1 MKQILQKGGHMF
13 APKQIL
19 VPTDFSTFSDKALKE
34 AIDIAKQHG
43 STIHL
48 LHVISIVQQC
58 AVDYCMTSEIMDELE
73 KQSTETAQNKIKE
86 EIDKL
91 PESKTVTIIP
101 EVKKGTPY
109 EEILKDQMEKNID
122 LIVIASHG
130 TTGLL
135 HHFMGGVAERVSKG
149 ARCPVLLLRS

>member
-1 MKQILQKGGHMF
+1 MF
-13 APKQIL
+13 SPKQIL
-19 VPTDFSTFSDKALKE
+19 VPTDFSTYSDKALKE
-34 AIDIAKQHG
+34 AIDIARQHG

-48 LHVISIVQQC
+48 LHVNSIVQQC
-58 AVDYCMTSEIMDELE
+58 AIDYCMTIAILDDLE
-73 KQSTETAQNKIKE
+73 KQSTDNAQKLIGE
-86 EIDKL
+86 EINKF

-135 HHFMGGVAERVSKG
+135 HHFIGSVAERVAKG

>member
-1 MKQILQKGGHMF
+1 MF

-34 AIDIAKQHG
+34 AIDVAKQHG

-58 AVDYCMTSEIMDELE
+58 AVDYCMTGEVMNELE
-73 KQSTETAQNKIKE
+73 RQSTETAQNKIKE

-109 EEILKDQMEKNID
+109 EEILKDQMERNID

>member
-1 MKQILQKGGHMF
+1 MF

-19 VPTDFSTFSDKALKE
+19 VPTDFSSYSDKALKE
-34 AIDIAKQHG
+34 AIDIAKQQG

-48 LHVISIVQQC
+48 LHVNSLVQQC
-58 AVDYCMTSEIMDELE
+58 AIDYCMTSAIVDDLE
-73 KQSTETAQNKIKE
+73 KQSTETAQKKIRE
-86 EIDKL
+86 EIDKF
-91 PESKTVTIIP
+91 PESKSVTIVP

-135 HHFMGGVAERVSKG
+135 HYFIGSVAERVVKG
-149 ARCPVLLLRS
+149 AKCPVLLLRS

>member
-1 MKQILQKGGHMF
+1 MF

-19 VPTDFSTFSDKALKE
+19 VPTDFSMYSDKALKQ

-48 LHVISIVQQC
+48 LHVNSIVQQC
-58 AVDYCMTSEIMDELE
+58 AIDYCMTIEILDDLE
-73 KQSTETAQNKIKE
+73 KQSTDNAQKLIGE
-86 EIDKL
+86 EINKF

-122 LIVIASHG
+122 LIIIASHG

-135 HHFMGGVAERVSKG
+135 HHFIGNVAERVAKG

>member
-1 MKQILQKGGHMF
+1 MF

-19 VPTDFSTFSDKALKE
+19 VPTDFSTYSDKALKE

-43 STIHL
+43 STINL
-48 LHVISIVQQC
+48 LHVINIVKQC
-58 AVDYCMTSEIMDELE
+58 VIDYCMTDNIMEELE
-73 KQSTETAQNKIKE
+73 KQSAEYAKKMIGE
-86 EIDKL
+86 EINKF

-122 LIVIASHG
+122 LIIIASHG

-135 HHFMGGVAERVSKG
+135 NYFMGSVADKVTKG
-149 ARCPVLLLRS
+149 AKCPVLLLRS

>member
-1 MKQILQKGGHMF
+1 MF

-19 VPTDFSTFSDKALKE
+19 VPTDFSTYSDKALKE

-43 STIHL
+43 SKIHL

-58 AVDYCMTSEIMDELE
+58 AIDYCMTSEIMDELE
-73 KQSTETAQNKIKE
+73 KQSTETAQKKIKE
-86 EIDKL
+86 EIDKFS
-91 PESKTVTIIP
+91 ESKAVTVIP
-101 EVKKGTPY
+101 EVKKGVPY
-109 EEILKDQMEKNID
+109 EEILKDQREKNID

-135 HHFMGGVAERVSKG
+135 HHFLGSVAERVTKG
-149 ARCPVLLLRS
+149 AKCPVLLLRS

>member
-1 MKQILQKGGHMF
+1 MF

-19 VPTDFSTFSDKALKE
+19 VPTDFSKYSDKALKE

-48 LHVISIVQQC
+48 LHVNSIVQQC
-58 AVDYCMTSEIMDELE
+58 AIDYCMTIEILDDLE
-73 KQSTETAQNKIKE
+73 KQSTDNAQKLIGE
-86 EIDKL
+86 EINKF

-135 HHFMGGVAERVSKG
+135 HHFIGNVAERVARG

>member
-1 MKQILQKGGHMF
+1 MF

-19 VPTDFSTFSDKALKE
+19 VPTDFSTYSNKALKE
-34 AIDIAKQHG
+34 AIDIANQHG

-48 LHVISIVQQC
+48 LHVNSLIQQC
-58 AVDYCMTSEIMDELE
+58 AVDYCMTSAMLEGLE
-73 KQSTETAQNKIKE
+73 KESAETAQKRIKE
-86 EIDKL
+86 EIDKF
-91 PESKTVTIIP
+91 PEAKAVKIIP

-130 TTGLL
+130 STGLL
-135 HHFMGGVAERVSKG
+135 HYFMGSVAEKVTKG
-149 ARCPVLLLRS
+149 AKCQVLLLRS

>member
-1 MKQILQKGGHMF
+1 MF

-19 VPTDFSTFSDKALKE
+19 VPTDFSTYSDKSLKE

-48 LHVISIVQQC
+48 LHVINILHQC
-58 AVDYCMTSEIMDELE
+58 SVDYCIDSSVVAELE
-73 KQSTETAQNKIKE
+73 KQSTERATKMMAE
-86 EIDKL
+86 ETDKF
-91 PESKTVTIIP
+91 PEAKGITIIP
-101 EVKKGTPY
+101 EIRKGTPY
-109 EEILKDQMEKNID
+109 EEILKNQKEKNID

-135 HHFMGGVAERVSKG
+135 HYFMGSIAERVTKG
-149 ARCPVLLLRS
+149 AKCPVLLMRS

>member
-1 MKQILQKGGHMF
+1 MF

-19 VPTDFSTFSDKALKE
+19 VPTDFSTYSDKALKE

-48 LHVISIVQQC
+48 LHVINIVKQC
-58 AVDYCMTSEIMDELE
+58 AIDYCMTDNIMEELE
-73 KQSTETAQNKIKE
+73 KQSTEYSKKMMGE
-86 EIDKL
+86 EINKF

-135 HHFMGGVAERVSKG
+135 NYFMGSVADKVTKG
-149 ARCPVLLLRS
+149 AKCPVLLLRS

>member
-1 MKQILQKGGHMF
+1 MF

-19 VPTDFSTFSDKALKE
+19 VPTDFSEYSDKALKE
-34 AIDIAKQHG
+34 AIDIARQHS

-58 AVDYCMTSEIMDELE
+58 AVDYCMDNSVVAELE
-73 KQSTETAQNKIKE
+73 KQSTERAKKMMTDE
-86 EIDKL
+86 TDKF
-91 PESKTVTIIP
+91 PESKTITIIP
-101 EVKKGTPY
+101 EVRKGTPY
-109 EEILKDQMEKNID
+109 EEILKNQKEKNID

-135 HHFMGGVAERVSKG
+135 HYFIGSVAERVTKG
-149 ARCPVLLLRS
+149 AKCPVLLVRS

>member
-1 MKQILQKGGHMF
+1 MF

-19 VPTDFSTFSDKALKE
+19 VPTDFSTYSDKALEE
-34 AIDIAKQHG
+34 AIDIAEQHG

-48 LHVISIVQQC
+48 LHVNSIVRQC
-58 AVDYCMTSEIMDELE
+58 AIDYCMTSEIIDDLE
-73 KQSTETAQNKIKE
+73 KQSTDNAQKLIGE
-86 EIDKL
+86 EINKF
-91 PESKTVTIIP
+91 PESKKVTIIP

-135 HHFMGGVAERVSKG
+135 HHFIGSVAERVAKG

>member
-1 MKQILQKGGHMF
+1 MF

-19 VPTDFSTFSDKALKE
+19 VPTDFSTYSDNALKE
-34 AIDIAKQHG
+34 AIDIAKQHR

-48 LHVISIVQQC
+48 LHVNSLVRQC
-58 AVDYCMTSEIMDELE
+58 AVDYCMTSDMIGDLE
-73 KQSTETAQNKIKE
+73 KQSTETAQKRIKE
-86 EIDKL
+86 EIDKF
-91 PESKTVTIIP
+91 PESNAVTIVP

-109 EEILKDQMEKNID
+109 EEILKDQSEKNID

-130 TTGLL
+130 STGLL
-135 HHFMGGVAERVSKG
+135 HYFMGNVAERVAKG

>member
-1 MKQILQKGGHMF
+1 MF
-13 APKQIL
+13 SPKQIL
-19 VPTDFSTFSDKALKE
+19 VPTDFSTYSDKALKE
-34 AIDIAKQHG
+34 AIDIARQHG

-48 LHVISIVQQC
+48 LHVNSIVQQC
-58 AVDYCMTSEIMDELE
+58 AIDYCMTIAILDDLE
-73 KQSTETAQNKIKE
+73 KQSTDNAQKLIGE
-86 EIDKL
+86 EINKF
-91 PESKTVTIIP
+91 PESTTVTIIP

-135 HHFMGGVAERVSKG
+135 HHFIGSVAERVAKG

>member
-1 MKQILQKGGHMF
+1 MF

-19 VPTDFSTFSDKALKE
+19 VPTDFSTYSDKALEE
-34 AIDIAKQHG
+34 AIDIAEQHG

-48 LHVISIVQQC
+48 LHVNSIVRQC
-58 AVDYCMTSEIMDELE
+58 AIDYCMTSEIIDDLE
-73 KQSTETAQNKIKE
+73 KQSTDNAQKLIGE
-86 EIDKL
+86 EINKF
-91 PESKTVTIIP
+91 PESKKVTIIP

-135 HHFMGGVAERVSKG
+135 HHFIGSVAERVAKA

>member
-1 MKQILQKGGHMF
+1 MF

-19 VPTDFSTFSDKALKE
+19 VPTDFSTYSDKSLKE

-48 LHVISIVQQC
+48 LHVINILHQC
-58 AVDYCMTSEIMDELE
+58 SVDYCIDSKVVAELE
-73 KQSTETAQNKIKE
+73 KQSTERATKMMAE
-86 EIDKL
+86 ETDKF
-91 PESKTVTIIP
+91 PEAKAITIIP
-101 EVKKGTPY
+101 EIRKGTPY
-109 EEILKDQMEKNID
+109 EEILKNQKEKNID

-135 HHFMGGVAERVSKG
+135 HYFMGSIAEKVTKG
-149 ARCPVLLLRS
+149 AKCPVLLMRS

>member
-1 MKQILQKGGHMF
+1 MF

-19 VPTDFSTFSDKALKE
+19 VPTDFSTYSDKALRE
-34 AIDIAKQHG
+34 AIDIAKQQG

-48 LHVISIVQQC
+48 LHVNSLIQQC
-58 AVDYCMTSEIMDELE
+58 AIDYCMTSDIVDDLE
-73 KQSTETAQNKIKE
+73 KQSTETAQKKIKE
-86 EIDKL
+86 EIDKF
-91 PESKTVTIIP
+91 PESKAVTIVP

-109 EEILKDQMEKNID
+109 EEILKDQLEKNID

-135 HHFMGGVAERVSKG
+135 HHFIGSVAERVAKG

>member
-1 MKQILQKGGHMF
+1 MF

-19 VPTDFSTFSDKALKE
+19 VPTDFSTYSDKALKE
-34 AIDIAKQHG
+34 AIDIAKQHS

-48 LHVISIVQQC
+48 LHVNSLVQQC
-58 AVDYCMTSEIMDELE
+58 TVDYCMTSAMVEDLE
-73 KQSTETAQNKIKE
+73 KQTTETAQKKIKE
-86 EIDKL
+86 EIDKF
-91 PESKTVTIIP
+91 PESKAVTIIP

-109 EEILKDQMEKNID
+109 EEILKDQTEKNID

-135 HHFMGGVAERVSKG
+135 HYFMGSVAEKVTKG
-149 ARCPVLLLRS
+149 AKCQILLLRN

>member
-1 MKQILQKGGHMF
+1 MF

-19 VPTDFSTFSDKALKE
+19 VPTDFSTYSDKALKE
-34 AIDIAKQHG
+34 AIDIAKQYG

-48 LHVISIVQQC
+48 LHVNSLVQQC
-58 AVDYCMTSEIMDELE
+58 AVDYCMTSAMVEDLE
-73 KQSTETAQNKIKE
+73 KQTDETAQKKIKE
-86 EIDKL
+86 EIDKF
-91 PESKTVTIIP
+91 PDSKAVTIIP

-109 EEILKDQMEKNID
+109 EEILKDQVEKNID

-135 HHFMGGVAERVSKG
+135 HYFMGSVAEKVTKG
-149 ARCPVLLLRS
+149 AKCQILLLRN

>member
-1 MKQILQKGGHMF
+1 MF

-34 AIDIAKQHG
+34 AIDVAKQHG

-58 AVDYCMTSEIMDELE
+58 AVDYCMTGEVMNELE
-73 KQSTETAQNKIKE
+73 KQSAETAQNKIKE

-109 EEILKDQMEKNID
+109 EEILKHQTEKNID

-135 HHFMGGVAERVSKG
+135 HHFMGGVAEKVSKG

>member
-1 MKQILQKGGHMF
+1 MF

-19 VPTDFSTFSDKALKE
+19 VPTDFSMYSDKALKQ

-48 LHVISIVQQC
+48 LHVNSIVQQC
-58 AVDYCMTSEIMDELE
+58 AIDYCMTIEILDDLE
-73 KQSTETAQNKIKE
+73 KQSTDNAQKLIGE
-86 EIDKL
+86 EINKF
-91 PESKTVTIIP
+91 PESKTVTIIS

-109 EEILKDQMEKNID
+109 EEILKNQMEKNID

-135 HHFMGGVAERVSKG
+135 HHFIGSVAERVAKG
-149 ARCPVLLLRS
+149 AKCPVLLLRN